1 MLMNRVRKGFLTP
14 RDEVDLPEKQDTFE
28 KDLKQ
33 LEDVV
38 AKLEQGDL
46 PLDEAMKLFQDGM
59 RLSKLCS
66 QRLSTVEQ
74 EIKKLVAEGDK
85 LRLET
90 FEPDNNA

>member
-1 MLMNRVRKGFLTP
+1 M
-14 RDEVDLPEKQDTFE
+14 PEKQDTFE
-28 KDLKQ
+28 KNLKQ

-38 AKLEQGDL
+38 ARLEQGDL
-46 PLDEAMKLFQDGM
+46 PLDEAMKLFQEGM

-85 LRLET
+85 LKLET

>member
-1 MLMNRVRKGFLTP
+1 M
-14 RDEVDLPEKQDTFE
+14 PEKQDTFE
-28 KDLKQ
+28 KNLKQ

-38 AKLEQGDL
+38 ARLEQGDL
-46 PLDEAMKLFQDGM
+46 PLDEAMKLFQEGM

-85 LRLET
+85 LKLET
-90 FEPDNNA
+90 FETDNNA

>member
-1 MLMNRVRKGFLTP
+1 
-14 RDEVDLPEKQDTFE
+14 LPEKQDTFE

-38 AKLEQGDL
+38 ARLEQGDL
-46 PLDEAMKLFQDGM
+46 PLDEAMKLFQEGM

-85 LRLET
+85 LKLES

>member
-1 MLMNRVRKGFLTP
+1 
-14 RDEVDLPEKQDTFE
+14 LPEKQDTFE
-28 KDLKQ
+28 KNLKQ

-38 AKLEQGDL
+38 ARLEQGDL
-46 PLDEAMKLFQDGM
+46 PLDEAMKLFQEGM

-85 LRLET
+85 LKLET

>member
-1 MLMNRVRKGFLTP
+1 M
-14 RDEVDLPEKQDTFE
+14 QDNFE
-28 KDLKQ
+28 KNLKQ
-33 LEDVV
+33 LEEVV

-46 PLDEAMKLFQDGM
+46 PLDEAMKLFQEGM

-85 LRLET
+85 LKLES
-90 FEPDNNA
+90 FEPENNA

>member
-1 MLMNRVRKGFLTP
+1 M
-14 RDEVDLPEKQDTFE
+14 PEKQDTFE

-33 LEDVV
+33 LEEVV
-38 AKLEQGDL
+38 ARLEQGDL

-85 LRLET
+85 LKLET

>member
-1 MLMNRVRKGFLTP
+1 
-14 RDEVDLPEKQDTFE
+14 LPEKQNTFE

-38 AKLEQGDL
+38 ARLEQGDL
-46 PLDEAMKLFQDGM
+46 PLDEAMKLFQEGM
-59 RLSKLCS
+59 RLSRLCS

-85 LRLET
+85 LKLET
-90 FEPDNNA
+90 FEPDTNA

>member
-1 MLMNRVRKGFLTP
+1 M
-14 RDEVDLPEKQDTFE
+14 PEKQDTFE

-38 AKLEQGDL
+38 ARLEQGDL
-46 PLDEAMKLFQDGM
+46 PLDEAMKLFQEGM

-74 EIKKLVAEGDK
+74 EIKKLVAEGDRLK
-85 LRLET
+85 LET

>member
-1 MLMNRVRKGFLTP
+1 M
-14 RDEVDLPEKQDTFE
+14 PEKQDTFE

-38 AKLEQGDL
+38 ARLEQGDL
-46 PLDEAMKLFQDGM
+46 PLDEAMKLFQEGM

-85 LRLET
+85 LKLES

>member
-1 MLMNRVRKGFLTP
+1 M
-14 RDEVDLPEKQDTFE
+14 PEKQDTFE

-38 AKLEQGDL
+38 ARLEQGDL

-59 RLSKLCS
+59 RLSRLCS

-85 LRLET
+85 LKLET

>member
-1 MLMNRVRKGFLTP
+1 MT
-14 RDEVDLPEKQDTFE
+14 EKQDSFE
-28 KDLKQ
+28 KNLKQ

-66 QRLSTVEQ
+66 ERLTTVEL
-74 EIKKLVAEGDK
+74 EIKKLVADGDK
-85 LRLET
+85 FKLEAL
-90 FEPDNNA
+90 EPESNA

>member
-1 MLMNRVRKGFLTP
+1 M
-14 RDEVDLPEKQDTFE
+14 PEKQDTFE
-28 KDLKQ
+28 KNLKQ

-38 AKLEQGDL
+38 ARLEQGDL
-46 PLDEAMKLFQDGM
+46 PLDEAMKLFQEGM

-85 LRLET
+85 LKLET
-90 FEPDNNA
+90 FESDANA

>member
-1 MLMNRVRKGFLTP
+1 
-14 RDEVDLPEKQDTFE
+14 LPEKQDTFE

-38 AKLEQGDL
+38 ARLEQGDL
-46 PLDEAMKLFQDGM
+46 PLDEAMKLFQEGM

-85 LRLET
+85 LKLET
-90 FEPDNNA
+90 FEPDNNV

>member
-1 MLMNRVRKGFLTP
+1 M
-14 RDEVDLPEKQDTFE
+14 PEKQDTFE
-28 KDLKQ
+28 KNLKQ

-38 AKLEQGDL
+38 ARLEQGDL
-46 PLDEAMKLFQDGM
+46 PLDEAMKLFQEGM

-85 LRLET
+85 LKLET
-90 FEPDNNA
+90 FESDSNA

>member
-1 MLMNRVRKGFLTP
+1 
-14 RDEVDLPEKQDTFE
+14 LPEKQDTFE

-66 QRLSTVEQ
+66 ERLTTVEQ
-74 EIKKLVAEGDK
+74 EIKKLVADGDK
-85 LRLET
+85 FKLEAL
-90 FEPDNNA
+90 ESESNA

>member
-1 MLMNRVRKGFLTP
+1 M
-14 RDEVDLPEKQDTFE
+14 PEKQDTFE

-38 AKLEQGDL
+38 ARLEQGDL
-46 PLDEAMKLFQDGM
+46 PLDEAMKLFQEGM

-85 LRLET
+85 LKLET
-90 FEPDNNA
+90 FEPDNNV

>member
-1 MLMNRVRKGFLTP
+1 
-14 RDEVDLPEKQDTFE
+14 LPEKQDTFE

-38 AKLEQGDL
+38 ARLEQGDL

-85 LRLET
+85 LKLEA

>member
-1 MLMNRVRKGFLTP
+1 
-14 RDEVDLPEKQDTFE
+14 LPEKQDTFE
-28 KDLKQ
+28 KNLKQ

-38 AKLEQGDL
+38 ARLEQGDL
-46 PLDEAMKLFQDGM
+46 PLDEAMKLFQEGM

-66 QRLSTVEQ
+66 QWLSTVEQ

-85 LRLET
+85 LKLET

>member
-1 MLMNRVRKGFLTP
+1 M
-14 RDEVDLPEKQDTFE
+14 PEKQDTFE

-38 AKLEQGDL
+38 ARLEQGDL
-46 PLDEAMKLFQDGM
+46 PLDEAMKLFQEGM

-85 LRLET
+85 LKLET

>member
-1 MLMNRVRKGFLTP
+1 
-14 RDEVDLPEKQDTFE
+14 LPEKQDTFE